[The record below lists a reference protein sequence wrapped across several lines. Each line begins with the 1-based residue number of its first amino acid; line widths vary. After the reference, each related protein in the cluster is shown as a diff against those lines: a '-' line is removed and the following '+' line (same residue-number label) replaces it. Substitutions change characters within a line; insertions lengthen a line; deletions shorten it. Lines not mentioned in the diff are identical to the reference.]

1 MANIMHSISTAYRA
15 GMLYREQALEG
26 TGLGP
31 CQTPYL
37 MTLYYNEGISQ
48 EALSRK
54 LNLHKSTVARQL
66 GTLEKDGFVRR
77 EPDPEDHRQMLIY
90 PTEKARSMEDKVR
103 SVLSAWSQ
111 FLLED
116 FTPEEKEMALNLME
130 RIAAKA
136 SQSVKEHSL

>member
-1 MANIMHSISTAYRA
+1 MANIMRSISTTYRA
-15 GMLYREQALEG
+15 CMLYREQALAG

-66 GTLEKDGFVRR
+66 GALEKDGFVRR
-77 EPDPEDHRQMLIY
+77 EPDPDDHRQILVY
-90 PTEKARSMEDKVR
+90 PTKKARDLEEPLR
-103 SVLSAWSQ
+103 HVLSSWSQ

-116 FTPEEKEMALNLME
+116 FTEDEKNTVVQLME

-136 SQSVKEHSL
+136 SQCVKERSL